1 LDGKPP
7 RSVSRALL
15 PVVIL
20 TTDLRCHQPS
30 DRRMKTNKVI
40 ERNKRLELCRTAQ
53 LYKLMN
59 AYDNASNIYIS
70 EHNLARQ
77 FSSKENSMSASKIIS
92 KPVLFKI

>member
-40 ERNKRLELCRTAQ
+40 ESNKRLEVCRTAQ
-53 LYKLMN
+53 LYKLM
-59 AYDNASNIYIS
+59 DASNIYIS

-77 FSSKENSMSASKIIS
+77 CSSKENSMNASEII
-92 KPVLFKI
+92 